1 MTGLVAG
8 LAALSGLAEPLIL
21 SSALVFARVGAAVAV
36 LPGFGEQNLPA
47 RIRLAVA
54 LAFTAIVAPAVL
66 PMVPANISA
75 LPAEAVSGLMIG
87 LGFRFFI
94 FALQTAGTII
104 GQSTS
109 IAQLFGGAMGEAQ
122 PVIGNILTMAALA
135 LALSAGLHIHAAE
148 LLILSYDLLPAG
160 VFLPTPDLAQWGVAQ
175 TSRTFAL
182 AFTLAAPFVI
192 GAFLYNVALGIINR
206 ALPQLAVS
214 FIGAPALT
222 LGGLVLL
229 AICAPVILSVWLQ
242 AFGLWLADPLSGR
255 P

>member
-1 MTGLVAG
+1 MARTADPGACCAG
-8 LAALSGLAEPLIL
+8 LL
-21 SSALVFARVGAAVAV
+21 RVGAAVAV

-66 PMVPANISA
+66 PMVPAEHMSRPLRWPKPADRADARARVAASSSA
-75 LPAEAVSGLMIG
+75 RADRP
-87 LGFRFFI
+87 
-94 FALQTAGTII
+94 GTII

-148 LLILSYDLLPAG
+148 LLILSYDLLPSGG
-160 VFLPTPDLAQWGVAQ
+160 VPAHRPIWRNWGLAQ
-175 TSRTFAL
+175 TRRRPLPL

-206 ALPQLAVS
+206 AMPQLAVS

-229 AICAPVILSVWLQ
+229 AVLTACHPRLLVAG
-242 AFGLWLADPLSGR
+242 ADGLWLADPLSGR